1 MQGSRHPIGKFLAIA
16 VLAGHMLAVAMA
28 LCPALHEWLHHDA
41 NESGHHC
48 AVTVIINGQLD
59 RPDVAIVQVTKVPL
73 LVTADGLLDPS
84 QPLRVALRTTPGE
97 RAPPLA

>member
-1 MQGSRHPIGKFLAIA
+1 MQGSRHPIGKFLAVA
-16 VLAGHMLAVAMA
+16 VVAGHLLAVAMA

-48 AVTVIINGQLD
+48 AATVIINGQLD
-59 RPDVAIVQVTKVPL
+59 RPEVAAVQVTKAQL
-73 LVTADGLLDPS
+73 FVTESGLLDPS
-84 QPLRVALRTTPGE
+84 QPLRAALRTTPGE

>member
-1 MQGSRHPIGKFLAIA
+1 MQGSSHPIGKFLAAAI
-16 VLAGHMLAVAMA
+16 LAGHMLAVAMA

-48 AVTVIINGQLD
+48 AATVIINGQLD
-59 RPDVAIVQVTKVPL
+59 RPDVAVVQVAKAPL
-73 LVTADGLLDPS
+73 FITADGLLDPS
-84 QPLRVALRTTPGE
+84 QPLRAVLRTTPGE